1 MYISFNVKN
10 LCKKILKNPIQLPTI
25 KREHSFDAE
34 NPFTWRKIFI
44 VQTCQTSM
52 MEIEKKKIN
61 ELKKSIKYLTTSEVS
76 PNIPIHFLD

>member
-10 LCKKILKNPIQLPTI
+10 LCKKILKNAIQLPTI

-52 MEIEKKKIN
+52 MEIEKKKN
-61 ELKKSIKYLTTSEVS
+61 QPVEKKYKI
-76 PNIPIHFLD
+76 FDDF